1 MKLGARI
8 FKTGIAIVLALFVAE
23 ILHLPSPVF
32 AGIAAIFAVQP
43 TIYRSYL
50 SIIEQIQANL
60 IGAILAVLFVLL
72 LGNHV
77 IFVGLAAIIAI
88 TLILKLRIENTIG
101 LSLVTMISIME
112 APGENFIQFAVIRFS
127 TIMLGVLSSF
137 IVNLIFLPPK
147 YETKL
152 FYRVSHVTEDMLK
165 WIRLSTRH
173 ASENH
178 LLKKDIE
185 KIKERLTKID
195 QVYLLFKEERSYF
208 KMNIVAKNR
217 KLVVYRQMIS
227 TLRRAFEILKRLH
240 RFENEISNLPEEIH
254 QMIQGQLD
262 CLMSYHEQLLLKFVG
277 KVKSDIAFESVH
289 NVCAQRNELM
299 DVFIKRLKTYDFQ
312 EDYQP
317 FHLMH
322 LISSILDYNE
332 HLEHLEKLI
341 GSFQSFHVEENEVK
355 IEENHEE

>member
-50 SIIEQIQANL
+50 SIIEQVQANL
-60 IGAILAVLFVLL
+60 IGAILAVAIVLL
-72 LGNHV
+72 FGNHV

-88 TLILKLRIENTIG
+88 TIILKLKIENTIG

-112 APGENFIQFAVIRFS
+112 APGENFIQFAIIRFS
-127 TIMLGVLSSF
+127 TIMLGVFSSF

-152 FYRVSHVTEDMLK
+152 FSRVSNVTEDMLK

-173 ASENH
+173 ATENH
-178 LLKKDIE
+178 LLKKDME
-185 KIKERLTKID
+185 KIKERLIKID
-195 QVYLLFKEERSYF
+195 QIYLHFKEERSYF
-208 KMNIVAKNR
+208 KMNHIAKNR
-217 KLVVYRQMIS
+217 KLVIYRQMIS

-240 RFENEISNLPEEIH
+240 RFENDIHQLPEEIL
-254 QMIQGQLD
+254 QLIQGQLD
-262 CLMSYHEQLLLKFVG
+262 GLMSYHEQLLLKFVG
-277 KVKSDIAFESVH
+277 KVKADIEFDSVH
-289 NVCAQRNELM
+289 NVCAQRNELLK
-299 DVFIKRLKTYDFQ
+299 VFIKRMREYDLQ
-312 EDYQP
+312 EEIQS
-317 FHLMH
+317 FHFMH
-322 LISSILDYNE
+322 LLSSILEYNE

-341 GSFQSFHVEENEVK
+341 ASFQSYHVEENEVLV
-355 IEENHEE
+355 EDDDD